1 MKGFLKRHGD
11 DILNWLFVII
21 LLITVW
27 NVVGGLYF
35 VIHCVLV
42 YGFTKLGYAGI
53 GLVWIY
59 FYGEFT
65 ERVLDT
71 IDKM

>member
-11 DILNWLFVII
+11 DIISWLLVII
-21 LLITVW
+21 ALVTLW
-27 NVVGGLYF
+27 NIVGGLYF
-35 VIHCVLV
+35 VIHCVMV

-53 GLVWIY
+53 GLIWIY
-59 FYGEFT
+59 FYDEFR
-65 ERVLDT
+65 ENILDL